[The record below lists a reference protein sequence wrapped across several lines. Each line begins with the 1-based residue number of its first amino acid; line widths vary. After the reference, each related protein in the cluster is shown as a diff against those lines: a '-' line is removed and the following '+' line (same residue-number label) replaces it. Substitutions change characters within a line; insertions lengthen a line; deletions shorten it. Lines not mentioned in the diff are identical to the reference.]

1 MSQTSNAQPASDRHT
16 AVDVKGRRGACKMG
30 VSLVVFLRGIR
41 TIRPVLADM
50 LRRTYATDYTP
61 AVPSITTRLGDEIRR
76 LRDQGRTVPAIAEQ
90 LGVSEAS
97 VWRSLRV

>member
-1 MSQTSNAQPASDRHT
+1 
-16 AVDVKGRRGACKMG
+16 MG

-50 LRRTYATDYTP
+50 LCRTYAADYTP
-61 AVPSITTRLGDEIRR
+61 VVPSITTRLGDEIRR
-76 LRDQGRTVPAIAEQ
+76 LRDQGRTVPVIAEQ

-97 VWRSLRV
+97 VWRSLRKR